1 MEWETVIGLE
11 VHIELA
17 TESKIFCSC
26 STAFGAK
33 PNEHCCPVCMGF
45 PGTLPVFNKR
55 VLEYALKAAI
65 ALNCDIPE
73 YTVFDRKNYFYPDL
87 PKAYQIS
94 QLYSPIGTNGHVD
107 IDVDGTVKTIRIH
120 EMHMEEDAGKLIHSD
135 IDNVTYPDYNRCGV
149 PLIEI
154 VSEPDFR
161 SAKEVVAYLEKLK
174 MFCEYMGISSCKM
187 QEGRMRAD
195 VNVSVRRAGDSA
207 FGTRTETKNLNS
219 FRAIEHAI
227 EYESERQI
235 EILEKGGVVHQETR
249 RWDDEKRVG
258 SSMRSKENAQDYR
271 YFPDPDLLPIKI
283 DRAQI
288 EELRRGMPEF
298 AEEKKA
304 RFIAEYG
311 LSDYT
316 SSRVTADIK
325 LATLFE
331 DAAKGCGAPRTV
343 ANWLIEIMPKVLD
356 DCGVAFEDAQIDAVQ
371 FAKLLASVE
380 GKKLNK
386 NMGIKALEQLV
397 RQGAEFDFDRYL
409 KDNAVTME
417 GDEDKIRQVA
427 RKVLADNPKAVAE
440 YGQGKTKVMGF
451 LVGQVMRAFFGK
463 VDHDAV
469 NRVMLEELQTG
480 GQR

>member
-1 MEWETVIGLE
+1 MVIGLE
-11 VHIELA
+11 VHVELK
-17 TESKIFCSC
+17 TKTKIFCNC
-26 STAFGAK
+26 PTDFGAE
-33 PNEHCCPVCMGF
+33 PNTHVCPVCMGL
-45 PGTLPVFNKR
+45 PGSLPVLNRK
-55 VLEYALKAAI
+55 VVEYAVKAGLATGCTI
-65 ALNCDIPE
+65 AR
-73 YTVFDRKNYFYPDL
+73 YSKQDRKNYFYPDL

-94 QLYSPIGTNGHVD
+94 QLYAPIAHDGAVD
-107 IDVDGTVKTIRIH
+107 IGEGKTIRIH

-235 EILEKGGVVHQETR
+235 EILEKGGTVRQETR

-371 FAKLLASVE
+371 FAKLLAGVE

>member
-1 MEWETVIGLE
+1 MKWETVIGLE

-45 PGTLPVFNKR
+45 PGTLPVFNEK

-65 ALNCDIPE
+65 ALNCEIPQ

-94 QLYSPIGTNGHVD
+94 QLYSPIGRNGYVD
-107 IDVDGTVKTIRIH
+107 VEVDGQVRRIGIH

-135 IDNVTYPDYNRCGV
+135 VDNVTYPDYNRCGV

-195 VNVSVRRAGDSA
+195 VNVSVRREGDNTL
-207 FGTRTETKNLNS
+207 GTRTETKNLNS

-227 EYESERQI
+227 EFESERQI
-235 EILEKGGVVHQETR
+235 EILEKGGKVRQETR
-249 RWDDEKRVG
+249 RWDDEKREG

-271 YFPDPDLLPIKI
+271 YFPDPDLLPIEISKQ
-283 DRAQI
+283 QI
-288 EELRRGMPEF
+288 ERLKSEQPEF
-298 AEEKKA
+298 AEQKRA
-304 RFIAEYG
+304 RFVEQYG
-311 LSDYT
+311 LSEYA
-316 SSRVTADIK
+316 SSRITADIK
-325 LATLFE
+325 LADLFE
-331 DAAKGCGAPRTV
+331 QTASKCGNARTA

-356 DCGVAFEDAQIDAVQ
+356 DCGCEFGDAEISAEQ
-371 FAKLLASVE
+371 FAKLLASVD
-380 GKKLNK
+380 GKKINK
-386 NMGIKALEQLV
+386 NMGVKVLAEMI
-397 RQGAEFDFDRYL
+397 RSGASFDFDAYL
-409 KDNAVTME
+409 KENAVSME
-417 GDEDKIRQVA
+417 GDEDKIRDVV
-427 RKVLADNPKAVAE
+427 RRILAENPKAVTE
-440 YGQGKTKVMGF
+440 YGQGKTKVLGF

-469 NRVMLEELQTG
+469 NKVMLEELQSG
-480 GQR
+480 GQK